1 MVDTIID
8 NISMRTQRKGEVR
21 IEIDLCTSV
30 NQLRHFTQALPEKIM
45 ATGAESCTVFLADT
59 GINAHIVQVEYFT
72 PPNEIIEAFNAGKE
86 KINWL
91 ILDELAQHQITLAA
105 ANNRLTV
112 QMQSPQ

>member
-1 MVDTIID
+1 M
-8 NISMRTQRKGEVR
+8 
-21 IEIDLCTSV
+21 
-30 NQLRHFTQALPEKIM
+30 
-45 ATGAESCTVFLADT
+45 
-59 GINAHIVQVEYFT
+59 
-72 PPNEIIEAFNAGKE
+72 IEAFNAGRE